1 MKKGK
6 SQFRNTNSKELAKF
20 LRVNENKAKLFKLI
34 SDYVT
39 CIECDKIIVATKNE
53 KVVTDYTSTDL
64 R

>member
-20 LRVNENKAKLFKLI
+20 LRVNENKAELFKLI

-53 KVVTDYTSTDL
+53 KVVTDDISTDL